1 MHAQARGERR
11 TLLRDVRGSRSR
23 SRTFILAAISVLA
36 ASAAVVG
43 MGAPAT
49 ATTDYPNKQITI
61 VVPYP
66 PGGILDVV
74 GRIVADGLSS
84 KFNQPVIVVNR
95 VGGGGSVG
103 IGEVVR
109 APPDGYTLL
118 VANDGSHAILP
129 FVDPNFKFD
138 PLRDFVPI
146 AMPVE
151 YAHALLIS
159 ARLPPNS
166 VPEFIAYAKA
176 RPDALAFGT
185 PGYGSLAQVA
195 MELFMQQTG
204 IKMLHVPYKG
214 SAQALSDL
222 MVGVIAA
229 NLQSITGVI
238 PQIGNPSIKI
248 LAVTS
253 RERVPAL
260 PDIPT
265 ITESGLPQFVVTSW
279 LGIMGPA
286 GLPAAVRDKLSEAIV
301 EITKAPGPQAR
312 LRALGVNP
320 VALDAS
326 AFAAFYVA
334 DVARWKQVVISRDVR
349 IPQ

>member
-1 MHAQARGERR
+1 MHAQARCERR

-36 ASAAVVG
+36 APAAVVG
-43 MGAPAT
+43 MGAPAA

-118 VANDGSHAILP
+118 VANDGTHAILP

-151 YAHALLIS
+151 YAHALLTS
-159 ARLPPNS
+159 AKLPPNS
-166 VPEFIAYAKA
+166 VPEFVAYARA

-222 MVGVIAA
+222 LVGVISA

-238 PQIGNPSIKI
+238 PQIGNPTIKI
-248 LAVTS
+248 L
-253 RERVPAL
+253 
-260 PDIPT
+260 
-265 ITESGLPQFVVTSW
+265 
-279 LGIMGPA
+279 
-286 GLPAAVRDKLSEAIV
+286 
-301 EITKAPGPQAR
+301 
-312 LRALGVNP
+312 
-320 VALDAS
+320 
-326 AFAAFYVA
+326 
-334 DVARWKQVVISRDVR
+334 
-349 IPQ
+349 